1 MQEKDHGTKGS
12 GQRRGRGAVL
22 FFFSLFLQASVL
34 QAELVDRI
42 VAAVNSEVI
51 TWSDLQHAVGF
62 NAAFA
67 GGARSGK
74 NIQAETLGGLINRR
88 LLIQEARRLK
98 FADVTEQDIGA
109 EVDKL
114 RKRLGSEKA
123 FAGFLAG
130 LGMTEEQ
137 LGRMLGERLLVERFI
152 EKKIGLFVRVNR
164 EEAQK
169 YYDEHPG
176 EFQGKR
182 FQEVHKAISAALSE
196 QKLDRQLVKYLG
208 ELKNRADIRVNPLG
222 G

>member
-12 GQRRGRGAVL
+12 GQRRGRGAAL
-22 FFFSLFLQASVL
+22 FFFLLILQASVL

-62 NAAFA
+62 NAALA
-67 GGARSGK
+67 GDARSGK
-74 NIQAETLGGLINRR
+74 NIQAETLEGLINRR
-88 LLIQEARRLK
+88 LLVLEARRLK
-98 FADVTEQDIGA
+98 FADVTAQDISA

-114 RKRLGSEKA
+114 RKRFESEKA
-123 FAGFLAG
+123 FSGFLAG

-152 EKKIGLFVRVNR
+152 EKKIGLFVRVSR
-164 EEAQK
+164 GDAQK

-176 EFQGKR
+176 DFQGKR